1 MKKVELKVRER
12 ESFGSAESRRLRR
25 SGWIPGVLY
34 ANGDSSTPLAVEE
47 KSLKRALGSD
57 GGSAILTL
65 TFEGKNKEHPAI
77 LKEYQANPLGRGV
90 MHVDFMEV
98 RMDQPVEAVVRLE
111 LEGNP
116 VGLRDGGILDHTLR
130 ELHVRC
136 LPGDIPESIHHG
148 IEEMQIGDSLKVG
161 DIAVPANVEI
171 LNEPESQVASIMAP
185 TLVKEEAAA
194 EGEEGVEAAQAA
206 APEEKPA
213 EGEAEAEA

>member
-1 MKKVELKVRER
+1 MKKVELIVRER

-34 ANGDSSTPLAVEE
+34 AKGDSSTPLAVEE

-77 LKEYQANPLGRGV
+77 MKEYQANPLGRGV

-116 VGLRDGGILDHTLR
+116 AGLREGGILDHTLR

-185 TLVKEEAAA
+185 TLVKEEAAEGGEGA
-194 EGEEGVEAAQAA
+194 EAAA
-206 APEEKPA
+206 APGEKPA
-213 EGEAEAEA
+213 GGESEAEA

>member
-65 TFEGKNKEHPAI
+65 TFEGKKKEHPAI

-116 VGLRDGGILDHTLR
+116 AGLRDGGILDHTLR

-161 DIAVPANVEI
+161 DIAMPANVEI
-171 LNEPESQVASIMAP
+171 LNEPDSQVASIMAP

-194 EGEEGVEAAQAA
+194 EGEEGAEAAQAA
-206 APEEKPA
+206 APEEKSA